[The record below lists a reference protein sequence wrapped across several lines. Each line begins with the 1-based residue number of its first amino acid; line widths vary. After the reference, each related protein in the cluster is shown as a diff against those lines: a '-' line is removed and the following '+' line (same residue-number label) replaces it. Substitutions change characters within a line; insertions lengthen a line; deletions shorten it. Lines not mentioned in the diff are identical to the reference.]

1 MNGWQVQD
9 SHRRSEQVFHA
20 LNRSEKI
27 CEKPLK
33 TDFSA

>member
-1 MNGWQVQD
+1 MQ
-9 SHRRSEQVFHA
+9 SISEQAFHT

>member
-1 MNGWQVQD
+1 M
-9 SHRRSEQVFHA
+9 HCRSEQAFHT

-27 CEKPLK
+27 REKPLK

>member
-1 MNGWQVQD
+1 M
-9 SHRRSEQVFHA
+9 HRMSEQVFRT

>member
-1 MNGWQVQD
+1 M
-9 SHRRSEQVFHA
+9 HRKSAQVFHT

-27 CEKPLK
+27 CEKALK